1 MAYEERIMSARR
13 RLWNHL
19 AFVAALLRVNL
30 AGGLARPVFAVTSAA
45 MMLANNL
52 ILSLL
57 WVIYFADFSSLR
69 GWGLQDL
76 ALLLGIVA
84 WAFGLTVF
92 LAGGLRD
99 LANTIADGGLDVH
112 LGRPRH
118 PLPGLLL
125 SRPIPSGLGDMASAF
140 LFWFWLGRAGIGDL
154 PLLLAVS
161 TAAAVVL
168 GATLVITQCLPFWLT
183 GSAALSEELF
193 NMLLV
198 IVFYPQNA
206 YGFLVRLV
214 LFTIL
219 TAAYVGLLPVEAV
232 RNHDFLQALGVLAA
246 AVGYGAL
253 AVWVFER
260 GLRRYTS
267 GNRILELR

>member
-1 MAYEERIMSARR
+1 MSARR

-19 AFVAALLRVNL
+19 CYVAALLRVNL
-30 AGGLARPVFAVTSAA
+30 AGSLARPVFAATSAA
-45 MMLANNL
+45 MMFANNL
-52 ILSLL
+52 ILFLL

-99 LANTIADGGLDVH
+99 LANTITDGGLDVH

-125 SRPIPSGLGDMASAF
+125 SRSIPSGLGDMASAF
-140 LFWFWLGRAGIGDL
+140 LFWLWLGGAGIGDL

-161 TAAAVVL
+161 TAAAIVL
-168 GATLVITQCLPFWLT
+168 GATLVITQCLPFWLP

-193 NMLLV
+193 NMLLL

-214 LFTIL
+214 LFTVFP
-219 TAAYVGLLPVEAV
+219 AAYIGLLPVEAV
-232 RNHDFLQALGVLAA
+232 RDHSLIQALGVLAA
-246 AVGYGAL
+246 AVAYGAL

-260 GLRRYTS
+260 GLRRYAS

>member
-1 MAYEERIMSARR
+1 MSARSR
-13 RLWNHL
+13 IWNHL
-19 AFVAALLRVNL
+19 AYVAALLRVNL
-30 AGGLARPVFAVTSAA
+30 AGSFARPVFATTSAA
-45 MMLANNL
+45 MMFANNL
-52 ILSLL
+52 ILFLL

-99 LANTIADGGLDVH
+99 LAATIADGGLDVH

-125 SRPIPSGLGDMASAF
+125 SRSIPSGLGDMASAL
-140 LFWFWLGRAGIGDL
+140 LFWLWLGGAGIGDL

-161 TAAAVVL
+161 TAAAIVL
-168 GATLVITQCLPFWLT
+168 GATLVVTQCLPFWLP
-183 GSAALSEELF
+183 GAAALSEELF
-193 NMLLV
+193 NMLLL
-198 IVFYPQNA
+198 IVFYPQNT
-206 YGFLVRLV
+206 YGFVVRLV
-214 LFTIL
+214 LFTVFP
-219 TAAYVGLLPVEAV
+219 AAYIGLLPVEAV
-232 RNHDFLQALGVLAA
+232 RDHSLAQALILLAA
-246 AVGYGAL
+246 AIGYGAL

-267 GNRILELR
+267 GNRVLELR